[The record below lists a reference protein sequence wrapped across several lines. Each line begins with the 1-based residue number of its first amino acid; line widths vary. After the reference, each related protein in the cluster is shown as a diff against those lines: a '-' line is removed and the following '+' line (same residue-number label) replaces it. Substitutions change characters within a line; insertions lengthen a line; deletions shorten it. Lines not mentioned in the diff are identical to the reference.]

1 MNLEKF
7 VLNKVQKNKKY
18 QRLLKD
24 LDLAIKSGNFLIQ
37 SKIQGDM
44 NKIKEEIT
52 NELMREL
59 SSDKTSLME
68 LSKKMKPGEFSKCIL
83 YSNAIN
89 YMVDWI
95 DIMVVS
101 MNTIIERIYPNGSI
115 PAWDKIRALGKEV
128 QLHLDNI
135 NNSSEKIANQIAE
148 NSDELFE
155 IVIDEIK
162 NKLLKKYTI
171 GDKVRLKGRDIIYE
185 IVGVDRRRKEPYLIK
200 QIDTD
205 NTPVRVSPQKIVSYV
220 E

>member
-68 LSKKMKPGEFSKCIL
+68 LSKKMKPGEF
-83 YSNAIN
+83 
-89 YMVDWI
+89 
-95 DIMVVS
+95 MVVF
-101 MNTIIERIYPNGSI
+101 
-115 PAWDKIRALGKEV
+115 PA
-128 QLHLDNI
+128 
-135 NNSSEKIANQIAE
+135 
-148 NSDELFE
+148 
-155 IVIDEIK
+155 
-162 NKLLKKYTI
+162 
-171 GDKVRLKGRDIIYE
+171 
-185 IVGVDRRRKEPYLIK
+185 
-200 QIDTD
+200 
-205 NTPVRVSPQKIVSYV
+205 
-220 E
+220 